1 MTSESGAHRL
11 SIAAAADAALAS
23 ALRDAYRGRHD
34 VLDALWWRCHPLTQS
49 PAGRPDPAAEL
60 PPLQAEVY
68 SRIRP
73 DSPTGDG
80 EQRLR
85 ALTDRLRRD
94 AADLDEVLLLF
105 RDEPALPRVAPT
117 FGTAALPVVE
127 DAPGDLGPANRGRP
141 RTLGGPG
148 LRRTLLLLAAGAIV
162 GAIAVGA
169 VSALVRQGGSATRS
183 ADEVAASA
191 SPGLV
196 RLFNQPPVPD
206 QTTIDLG
213 RGFRP
218 DSIRAMFVEK
228 ETSSSVYVARRGDDL
243 YCVILRTQGQQG
255 ARACVGLAELARRGM
270 DLTVTVPVNPFT
282 LGKDSLHEAD
292 ALADVTIRVSTD
304 GDVTSETAPHPAS

>member
-1 MTSESGAHRL
+1 MTSESVAHRL
-11 SIAAAADAALAS
+11 SIAAATDAALAS

-49 PAGRPDPAAEL
+49 PAGRRDPAAEL

-68 SRIRP
+68 SRMRP
-73 DSPTGDG
+73 DSPIGDG
-80 EQRLR
+80 ERRLR

-105 RDEPALPRVAPT
+105 RDGPALPPVAPA
-117 FGTAALPVVE
+117 FGTAALPSVRN
-127 DAPGDLGPANRGRP
+127 APGDLGPGNGTPP
-141 RTLGGPG
+141 RTFGGPG
-148 LRRTLLLLAAGAIV
+148 LRRTLLLFAAGAVI
-162 GAIAVGA
+162 GAITVGA

-183 ADEVAASA
+183 ANEATSAA

-206 QTTIDLG
+206 QATIDLG
-213 RGFRP
+213 PGFRP
-218 DSIRAMFVEK
+218 DSVREMFIEK

-282 LGKDSLHEAD
+282 LGKDSLQEAG